1 MAWAGS
7 ASAASR
13 SVLQSATLWARATAA
28 RRSAS
33 RPVSSKRGTNRSW
46 PSASPPS
53 AMIGIKAFARCWVEP
68 MRPVAPLTMMP
79 IVWLAIVQFRCVAE
93 GEGRSPLEHIPVALM
108 QNSGPACVPRGLD
121 PRVHHSS
128 QELFAKRMGCR
139 VNPGNDEIHRARL
152 CYAAC
157 MRVHVPGEQ
166 GAAPHRLPELR
177 LRHAIGFHRP
187 RHDEPDGDLARGVRL
202 YRRAA
207 NPWFA
212 QVSWH
217 PRDLVRAGIYHRESS
232 TRVRGAAARR
242 A

>member
-1 MAWAGS
+1 
-7 ASAASR
+7 
-13 SVLQSATLWARATAA
+13 
-28 RRSAS
+28 
-33 RPVSSKRGTNRSW
+33 
-46 PSASPPS
+46 
-53 AMIGIKAFARCWVEP
+53 MIGIKAFARCWVEP

-93 GEGRSPLEHIPVALM
+93 V
-108 QNSGPACVPRGLD
+108 RG
-121 PRVHHSS
+121 V
-128 QELFAKRMGCR
+128 
-139 VNPGNDEIHRARL
+139 VARL

-187 RHDEPDGDLARGVRL
+187 RHDEPDGALARGVRP

-232 TRVRGAAARR
+232 ARVRGAAARR